1 MNCGVWCN
9 PAPKRNRGYM
19 KLTTYE
25 IVERVVFLLAMIVLL
40 LDVFI
45 WRP

>member
-1 MNCGVWCN
+1 
-9 PAPKRNRGYM
+9 M
-19 KLTTYE
+19 KLTKYE

>member
-1 MNCGVWCN
+1 M
-9 PAPKRNRGYM
+9 
-19 KLTTYE
+19 LTRQE
-25 IVERVVFLLAMIVLL
+25 KFARVVFLLALIVVL